1 MKIFFSQILFLLL
14 GTAVM
19 GDNFFQFG
27 PCNISININEIW
39 DSFAAVKEFV
49 VSIVSCAFLYETHPS
64 SDRCC
69 LIHRVLRF
77 YLDRVFRHCE
87 TENLHINRKIS
98 GIANSFL
105 SIVKKFRECVSYFT
119 MDVSSAAMKSL
130 GELDILI
137 VATNIL
143 CFTEV

>member
-1 MKIFFSQILFLLL
+1 FFAMKIFFSQILFLLL

-49 VSIVSCAFLYETHPS
+49 VSIVSCAFLYETHPAS

-105 SIVKKFRECVSYFT
+105 SIVKKFRECQ
-119 MDVSSAAMKSL
+119 DESL
-130 GELDILI
+130 CNCGEQ
-137 VATNIL
+137 VMRNNKNKVMGFAWM
-143 CFTEV
+143 